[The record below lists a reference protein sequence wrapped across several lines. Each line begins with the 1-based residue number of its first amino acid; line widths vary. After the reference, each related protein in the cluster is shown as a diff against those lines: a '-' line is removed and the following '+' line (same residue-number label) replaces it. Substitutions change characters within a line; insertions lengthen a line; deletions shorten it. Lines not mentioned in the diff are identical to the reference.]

1 MSKVLK
7 FPVNSKGKK
16 SLIQKIQTLI
26 TEYKNRKE
34 KSFQDKI
41 EYLKNECYEDYLKQI
56 LKKQKEAG
64 VVDFPEWMYR
74 KRLVI
79 NVEAVNLAISA
90 VQYAYKK
97 YGRRHIEK
105 CYNRRIA
112 QNRS

>member
-16 SLIQKIQTLI
+16 SLIQKIKNLI
-26 TEYKNRKE
+26 ADYKSRRE
-34 KSFQDKI
+34 KSFQNKI
-41 EYLKNECYEDYLKQI
+41 EYLKNECYEEYLNKF
-56 LKKQKEAG
+56 LKKQKETGA
-64 VVDFPEWMYR
+64 VDFPEWMYR